1 MNMQQYGMTL
11 EQYVQMMGMDM
22 NTFRSTVAP
31 QAKARLQRDMLC
43 RAIYETGEVVV
54 SDEDVEEEYK
64 RLTEQYKMEIEKIKD
79 IFTAEDI
86 KKELGLLKAADEVFN
101 TGVVAAAE

>member
-1 MNMQQYGMTL
+1 
-11 EQYVQMMGMDM
+11 
-22 NTFRSTVAP
+22 
-31 QAKARLQRDMLC
+31 
-43 RAIYETGEVVV
+43 
-54 SDEDVEEEYK
+54 VEEEYK
-64 RLTEQYKMEIEKIKD
+64 RLAEQYKMEIEKIKD